1 MNVYNYIAEYNSDAC
16 FEICK
21 KYGFFQIS
29 STQELADCLEQIVG
43 NEGEDAFK
51 EVMDL
56 HPDKAVILELYDK
69 KKDEPTVEFVKPL
82 QRNANGMGMGMG
94 LRRMQNATGS
104 GSGSIVNQTNTYIL
118 VGALIVSL
126 AIISIKK

>member
-1 MNVYNYIAEYNSDAC
+1 MNVYNYIAENNPDAS

-21 KYGFFQIS
+21 KYGFFQFS
-29 STQELADCLEQIVG
+29 SAQEVADCLEQIVG

-69 KKDEPTVEFVKPL
+69 KKDEPIVEFVKPL
-82 QRNANGMGMGMG
+82 QRNGMGF
-94 LRRMQNATGS
+94 RRMQNATG
-104 GSGSIVNQTNTYIL
+104 GSIVNQTNTYIL